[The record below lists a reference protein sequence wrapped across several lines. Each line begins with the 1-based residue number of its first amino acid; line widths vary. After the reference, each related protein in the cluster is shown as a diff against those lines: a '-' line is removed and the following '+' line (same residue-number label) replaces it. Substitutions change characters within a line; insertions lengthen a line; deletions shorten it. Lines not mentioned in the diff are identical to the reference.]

1 MLSSSFTGLAY
12 TNPSNGQHK
21 RTRRFIAIF
30 LFSIASRFKNEEG
43 SCYFLVVPCANPSNG
58 QHKRGRRFIAIIFL
72 FSVASRFKNEEGSCY
87 RLVVPCANPSDRQ
100 HKRGRRFI
108 AMFLFSVASRF
119 KNEEGSCYLVS
130 SVPCANPSD
139 RQHKRGRR
147 FITMFLLSVASR
159 FKNEEGS
166 CYAFRVMSYCTAR
179 ILEGLYD
186 LTSVESNRL
195 VATRFESIRQIFLP
209 PCAFSSPELRSF
221 CPAPRIEAHLFVTCP
236 PVSRFS
242 LN

>member
-1 MLSSSFTGLAY
+1 MDNTSEQEGSLQLFSCLVSHRALRTRKVHVIFLSY

-21 RTRRFIAIF
+21 RTRRFIAIIF

-43 SCYFLVVPCANPSNG
+43 SCYLLV
-58 QHKRGRRFIAIIFL
+58 
-72 FSVASRFKNEEGSCY
+72 
-87 RLVVPCANPSDRQ
+87 
-100 HKRGRRFI
+100 
-108 AMFLFSVASRF
+108 
-119 KNEEGSCYLVS
+119 
-130 SVPCANPSD
+130 VPCANPSD

-147 FITMFLLSVASR
+147 FITMFLFSVASR

-195 VATRFESIRQIFLP
+195 VGIRIDSIRVDSSDFFTSLRILVP
-209 PCAFSSPELRSF
+209 RAAILLSSATDRGAFIRDLTSGKSTFAKRTSGESEVF
-221 CPAPRIEAHLFVTCP
+221 DPRADSNRLCFKTIRL
-236 PVSRFS
+236 S
-242 LN
+242 LGVLDMSVG